1 VNVRVTYNS
10 LREITHYGA
19 GKISNE
25 DTIQQSYFRINQ
37 FSGAGDFDFTF
48 NGDTLEAM
56 LHTGAGNLYAKGK
69 LNYCYLYSAA
79 NSIFKCEDLEVQKIH
94 IHNKTTGDFYVHA
107 IVELLV
113 EVRSKSTVYYKGSP
127 ALTIFNFSDGEVK
140 PF

>member
-1 VNVRVTYNS
+1 
-10 LREITHYGA
+10 
-19 GKISNE
+19 
-25 DTIQQSYFRINQ
+25 
-37 FSGAGDFDFTF
+37 
-48 NGDTLEAM
+48 
-56 LHTGAGNLYAKGK
+56 
-69 LNYCYLYSAA
+69 
-79 NSIFKCEDLEVQKIH
+79 VQKIH